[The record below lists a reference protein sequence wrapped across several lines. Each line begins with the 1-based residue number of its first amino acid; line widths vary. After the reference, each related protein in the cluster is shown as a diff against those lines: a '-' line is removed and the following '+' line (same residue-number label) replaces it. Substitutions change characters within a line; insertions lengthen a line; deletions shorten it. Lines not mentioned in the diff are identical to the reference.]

1 MKYPKDIIPW
11 GIFYLSLF
19 VKYTHPTT
27 VAPNIDIGAT
37 KGSCAIA
44 KPTVEG
50 LVCRKG
56 PGVEYDKVT
65 MIDPDIAVTI
75 IDEEKA
81 KDGGTWL
88 KCKSGYYVN
97 KKYMEFVRYI

>member
-11 GIFYLSLF
+11 GIFYLSFF

-27 VAPNIDIGAT
+27 VAPNIDIVAI
-37 KGSCAIA
+37 KGSWAIA
-44 KPTVEG
+44 KPTVDG
-50 LVCRKG
+50 LAGRKA
-56 PGVEYDKVT
+56 PGAEYDKVT
-65 MIDPDIAVTI
+65 VKDPDIAVTI

-97 KKYMEFVRYI
+97 KKYMEFVRYA